1 MYLSKE
7 HPPKIRHHAENRQCG
22 QGKTLPHKRKKL
34 IYGMKDSQETMTKV
48 IDGFWVLKDPTLR
61 LACDIHAAA

>member
-7 HPPKIRHHAENRQCG
+7 HPPKIRHHAENRRCG

-34 IYGMKDSQETMTKV
+34 VYGMEDSQETMTKV
-48 IDGFWVLKDPTLR
+48 IDR
-61 LACDIHAAA
+61 LLGPEGSYLALGV

>member
-1 MYLSKE
+1 MSLSKE
-7 HPPKIRHHAENRQCG
+7 HPPKIGVMQKTDKRG

-48 IDGFWVLKDPTLR
+48 IER
-61 LACDIHAAA
+61 LLGPEGSILALGV